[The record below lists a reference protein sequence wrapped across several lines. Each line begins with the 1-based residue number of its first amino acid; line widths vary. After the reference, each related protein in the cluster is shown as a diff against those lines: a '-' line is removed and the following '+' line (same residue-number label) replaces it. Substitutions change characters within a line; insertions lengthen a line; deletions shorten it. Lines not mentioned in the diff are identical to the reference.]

1 MNSPDTAALLTNLV
15 VANRILAREGVVDD
29 FGHVSARDPA
39 DPQRFWLSR
48 SRSPELVVR
57 DDLIRFDL
65 DGRPEDLG
73 TRRPYLET
81 ILHARVYAARPDVM
95 AVVHHHARPVLTF
108 CCGTGAA
115 PLRPVFHMG
124 ALMGAHVPFWDS
136 APEFGDTAMI
146 VDDAAK
152 ADSMTR
158 ALGGHHAVLLRA
170 HGATCVGPG
179 LREAVFASI
188 YMAENAALQLAA
200 EARGGTVAFLSEGEV
215 AMTRAM
221 LLSDAPLT
229 RAWDYRRARAGFGG
243 L

>member
-1 MNSPDTAALLTNLV
+1 MNSSQVAAHLTDLV
-15 VANRILAREGVVDD
+15 VANRILAHEGVVDD

-39 DPQRFWLSR
+39 DPSRFWLSR

-65 DGRPEDLG
+65 SGRPEGAG

-95 AVVHHHARPVLTF
+95 AVVHHHARPVLAF
-108 CCGTGAA
+108 CCAIGAA

-124 ALMGAHVPFWDS
+124 ALMGGQVPFWDS
-136 APEFGDTAMI
+136 AAEFGDTAMI
-146 VDDAAK
+146 VNDTPK
-152 ADSMTR
+152 ADSMAR
-158 ALGGHHAVLLRA
+158 ALGAHQAVLLRA

-188 YMAENAALQLAA
+188 YMAENAALQLAI
-200 EARGGTVAFLSEGEV
+200 EARGGGAAFLSDGEIS
-215 AMTRAM
+215 MTRAM
-221 LLSDAPLT
+221 LFSDAPLT
-229 RAWDYRRARAGFGG
+229 RAWDYRRARVGFGG